1 MLLDGGR
8 RLLAQLVEHI
18 LTDNQTLIHAAAQ
31 LVVGL
36 RQVIVPAAG
45 RLDQAQRIDRLHRG
59 LVVLEVDVHHVG
71 QIDDHAVLRP
81 DLRAARDVLPV
92 VGDDVRQVFG
102 RNEQVQV
109 GLSVV
114 AGRAVLEFKG
124 RAGLAGELLPGP
136 AVVVVLHADRGKL
149 VAVVGSPNPQ
159 LLGILGRGLGR
170 GGQAGGYQQR
180 RQQQA
185 QQVSL
190 LHGFFSLLVRRVQA
204 AALAII
210 LHGICALG
218 KPQFL
223 RSCVNLR
230 FSAGFH
236 ARNFCDSRQL
246 LRFGRA
252 GVDNAAF
259 FR

>member
-8 RLLAQLVEHI
+8 RLLAQLVEHV
-18 LTDNQTLIHAAAQ
+18 LTDDQTHVHAAAQ

-81 DLRAARDVLPV
+81 DLRAARDVLPT
-92 VGDDVRQVFG
+92 VGDDVRHILG
-102 RNEQVQV
+102 RNEQVQI

-136 AVVVVLHADRGKL
+136 AVVVVLHADGGK
-149 VAVVGSPNPQ
+149 VFTVPGSPNFQ

-170 GGQAGGYQQR
+170 GGQAGGNQQR

-190 LHGFFSLLVRRVQA
+190 LHGFFLPSRSPRSGRGSGHYVTRDLRAWQA
-204 AALAII
+204 AIFAIVREFAVF
-210 LHGICALG
+210 GRFSCA
-218 KPQFL
+218 QFL
-223 RSCVNLR
+223 RFKKIIAIR
-230 FSAGFH
+230 T
-236 ARNFCDSRQL
+236 R
-246 LRFGRA
+246 GR
-252 GVDNAAF
+252 
-259 FR
+259 